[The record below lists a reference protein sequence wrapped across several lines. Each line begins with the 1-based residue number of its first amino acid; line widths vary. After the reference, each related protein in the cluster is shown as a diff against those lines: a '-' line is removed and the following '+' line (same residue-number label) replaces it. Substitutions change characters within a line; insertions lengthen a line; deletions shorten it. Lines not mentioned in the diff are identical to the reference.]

1 LSSIDHSAA
10 IYHDQLMGNDDAIRA
25 LVAEADANRRW
36 EAVRAFA
43 AWR

>member
-1 LSSIDHSAA
+1 MTSIDHRAA
-10 IYHDQLMGNDDAIRA
+10 IDHDQLMGNDDAIRA
-25 LVAEADANRRW
+25 LVSEADADRRR

>member
-1 LSSIDHSAA
+1 MDH
-10 IYHDQLMGNDDAIRA
+10 DRMMGNDDAMRA
-25 LVAEADANRRW
+25 LVAEADADRYW